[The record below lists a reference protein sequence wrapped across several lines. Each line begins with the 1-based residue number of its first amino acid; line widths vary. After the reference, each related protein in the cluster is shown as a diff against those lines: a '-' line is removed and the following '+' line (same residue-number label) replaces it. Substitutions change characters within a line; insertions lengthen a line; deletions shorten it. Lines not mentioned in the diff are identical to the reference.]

1 MAEQK
6 AAEVKKKGFFSRKKS
21 EPAAAPSKT
30 PQAAARASTA
40 PKPAA
45 APRPVEPRLSLES
58 MPEVEKRI
66 DRMHATAR
74 RASLLARYES
84 KYGEKLE
91 VPAVFVPVEEEKPE
105 SSAPANAVAPAA
117 AAPSAAKPAQ
127 AALAA
132 SKPAAAPVAEKPAAP
147 ALPPKDVK
155 LPEAKPVAAAAKAAS
170 VAAKPAAPAVEKPA
184 EAAKPSKPS
193 PANFKNF
200 LKYVWPYW
208 RFPFRALAKAT
219 SPESKGKILAF
230 TIVDIPVWILLA
242 IPRIVLCPIGLA
254 ANFLK
259 KRKAKQANG
268 EKAEAAVA
276 VN

>member
-1 MAEQK
+1 MAEHK
-6 AAEVKKKGFFSRKKS
+6 GAEVKKKGFFSRKKS
-21 EPAAAPSKT
+21 APATVPIKT
-30 PQAAARASTA
+30 PQAAIKAPAA

-45 APRPVEPRLSLES
+45 APLPVEPRLSLES

-74 RASLLARYES
+74 RASLMARYES

-91 VPAVFVPVEEEKPE
+91 VPAVFVAVEEEKPE
-105 SSAPANAVAPAA
+105 SSAPADAGAPAPAA
-117 AAPSAAKPAQ
+117 PTAAKPAQ
-127 AALAA
+127 ASPGA
-132 SKPAAAPVAEKPAAP
+132 SKPAAAPVAEKTAAP

-155 LPEAKPVAAAAKAAS
+155 LSEAKLFAAAAKPAP
-170 VAAKPAAPAVEKPA
+170 PAAEKLP

-193 PANFKNF
+193 PIN
-200 LKYVWPYW
+200 LKSFWKYLWPYW
-208 RFPFRALAKAT
+208 RLPLRALAKYN
-219 SPESKGKILAF
+219 SPESKGKILAA
-230 TIVDIPVWILLA
+230 TIFDIPVWILLA
-242 IPRIVLCPIGLA
+242 VPRIVLCPIGLA
-254 ANFLK
+254 VDLLK